1 MKFILNPCPVWHNT
15 KASVNSLIVTVD
27 GTDYD
32 LFVIPE
38 GGQAEAEDGSPFI
51 GIITRDVVTI
61 NYCYDSTKAE
71 PLQST
76 DWADYTFEIESGD
89 VPCPIRWLP
98 EPEPEILWTNK
109 TMSYYQ
115 PLLSYKGGENVSEEH

>member
-1 MKFILNPCPVWHNT
+1 MVLAKVKYMKIVLNPCPVWHTT
-15 KASVNSLIVTVD
+15 KISVKGLIVTVD

-32 LFVIPE
+32 LSVIPS
-38 GGQAEAEDGSPFI
+38 GGQAEAEEGSPFI
-51 GIITRDVVTI
+51 GIVTHDEVTI

-76 DWADYTFEIESGD
+76 DWNDYTFEVEEGE

-98 EPEPEILWTNK
+98 EPEIEEPEA
-109 TMSYYQ
+109 
-115 PLLSYKGGENVSEEH
+115 VEEVGDV